1 MGRGKARAPGKKG
14 VVRGMHRT
22 IRRDAV
28 EDLEAPGGRPHDP
41 DKPPEILL
49 RKLTLAEA
57 LDRLETQLRAWAGQ
71 GAEQVLVVHGK
82 GTGSAG
88 GVSVL
93 GPAVRTW
100 CDEHPALVASW
111 SEAPARWGGAGAIVA
126 RLR

>member
-1 MGRGKARAPGKKG
+1 MQ
-14 VVRGMHRT
+14 RT

-28 EDLEAPGGRPHDP
+28 EEAPGPAGRPIDP
-41 DKPPEILL
+41 ARPPEILL

-57 LDRLETQLRAWAGQ
+57 LERLEAQLRAWAGQ
-71 GAEQVLVVHGK
+71 GRDEVLVVHGK

-93 GPAVRTW
+93 GPAVREW
-100 CDEHPALVASW
+100 CDAHPALVASW
-111 SEAPARWGGAGAIVA
+111 SEAPQRWGGTGAIVV